1 LERLQSNA
9 LPHPLGS
16 VYQVT
21 LRGSIEI
28 MVKGG
33 TQAQKSLE
41 FRSLKTKA
49 LIISRKACGK
59 SLEVT
64 YESGLDGFALRIGCS
79 RQR

>member
-1 LERLQSNA
+1 VELKL
-9 LPHPLGS
+9 
-16 VYQVT
+16 
-21 LRGSIEI
+21 
-28 MVKGG
+28 K
-33 TQAQKSLE
+33 KSLE